1 MGPPLFIMGGACLS
15 WVGFQLGF
23 GGGGHHWGSKA
34 CQVPLLRLVW
44 AGEFSKGKEGNLY
57 YGASPLYHGWGLPE
71 VGWVLTW
78 IWWRGPPQ
86 EQQGMPD
93 PPPPP
98 GLGRGFFQKG
108 GRKSNFQLGSGG
120 RGHTTRGSKACKVLI
135 LLLVWACM
143 EFFQWGE
150 KSLLRLQSS
159 TASKTAAGNFHTFV
173 LSICSSY
180 DVASAVVAA
189 AAIGVA
195 VAVFVS
201 LAVDAAVIAPVA
213 AATVAVAVAVFV
225 VIAVDAAGF
234 IGVVAAAA
242 AAAFVAC
249 DVAVG
254 GAVAV
259 IVVDAVVTA
268 AAVVVVPGLLLQILS
283 YIWFSS
289 VEFYLS
295 RSKYCR

>member
-1 MGPPLFIMGGACLS
+1 MGPPFFIMGGACLRGI
-15 WVGFQLGF
+15 GF
-23 GGGGHHWGSKA
+23 S
-34 CQVPLLRLVW
+34 
-44 AGEFSKGKEGNLY
+44 
-57 YGASPLYHGWGLPE
+57 
-71 VGWVLTW
+71 
-78 IWWRGPPQ
+78 
-86 EQQGMPD
+86 
-93 PPPPP
+93 
-98 GLGRGFFQKG
+98 
-108 GRKSNFQLGSGG
+108 LGSGG
-120 RGHTTRGSKACKVLI
+120 RSHHKGKQGMPGSHPSPCLGMHGI
-135 LLLVWACM
+135 
-143 EFFQWGE
+143 FPI
-150 KSLLRLQSS
+150 RLQSS

-201 LAVDAAVIAPVA
+201 IAVDAAVIAPVA
-213 AATVAVAVAVFV
+213 AAAVAVAVAVFV

-234 IGVVAAAA
+234 IGVIAAAA

-259 IVVDAVVTA
+259 IVVAAVVTA
-268 AAVVVVPGLLLQILS
+268 AAPVVVPGLLLQILQILS